1 MRKQIVSTMGLAA
14 FAVAAISGGAVWLDT
29 PTAIASDHSEAPAVQ
44 ADVTM
49 DLTDLYV
56 FGSAEGKTTLIA
68 CWDGFDVDGEAPFAQ
83 GPYNEDALYTFHIDN
98 SGPDGELDG
107 VADIEIYW
115 RYGTDQEGNVG
126 IKWEGIP
133 GADAAVIGA
142 IEETF
147 EAGDGTSVWTGMA
160 DDPFFFD
167 VAGYLNILQDGSL
180 FDENGDLQF
189 DNTRDFLEGYNVK
202 AAAIEI
208 DTELLQDADAPG
220 PIQVWITSG
229 TL

>member
-1 MRKQIVSTMGLAA
+1 MRKRIGTGIGLAL
-14 FAVAAISGGAVWLDT
+14 VAAAALSGGHLFET

-56 FGSAEGKTTLIA
+56 FATDDAQVTLIA
-68 CWDGFDVDGEAPFAQ
+68 CWDGFDVDGEAPYAQ

-98 SGPDGELDG
+98 DGDN

-115 RYGTDQEGNVG
+115 RYGQDQEGNVG
-126 IKWEGIP
+126 VKWEGIP
-133 GADAAVIGA
+133 GAEGA
-142 IEETF
+142 IIGGVEETL
-147 EAGDGTSVWTGMA
+147 EAGDTGQVWTGMA

-167 VAGYLNILQDGSL
+167 VSGYLNTLQDQSL

-189 DNTRDFLEGYNVK
+189 DSTRDFLEGLNVK
-202 AAAIEI
+202 AAAVQV
-208 DTELLQDADAPG
+208 DLALLQNADEPG